1 MAEQLQELRAR
12 VFLRAALPLV
22 KVVAD
27 QRPAYR
33 RFLFKAGGVV
43 QFAAR
48 DSEQAAWVEM
58 GDGTI
63 DVKQGRHDNPSI
75 TLTFGDLA
83 SLNDFFAGALKAP
96 GIAGITGL
104 PSLLRLLPFLLKL
117 KMLMPD
123 VITDKPDENALKVRM
138 LLYMVTNALSQLN
151 KGGDEAMV
159 KMVKNSP
166 DRIFQWTV
174 ENGGPA
180 AYVRMK
186 AGRTKS
192 GRGTYTRRR
201 PFVHMIFPDT
211 DSAFDVLT
219 QKVSTVDAVKF
230 NKLRME
236 GAMEGGKEIG
246 ILMQR
251 IEALT
256 TGG

>member
-1 MAEQLQELRAR
+1 MADKNEELRAR
-12 VFLRAALPLV
+12 VFLRSALPLV

-27 QRPAYR
+27 QRPMYR
-33 RFLFKAGGVV
+33 RFLFKADGVV
-43 QFAAR
+43 QFAAK
-48 DSEQAAWVEM
+48 DSEQAAFVEM

-63 DVKQGRHDNPSI
+63 DVKQGRHDAPSI
-75 TLTFGDLA
+75 TLTFSTLADLNA
-83 SLNDFFAGALKAP
+83 FFAGELKAP
-96 GIAGITGL
+96 AISGITGL
-104 PSLLRLLPFLLKL
+104 PSLVRLLPFLLKL

-123 VITDKPDENALKVRM
+123 VIPEKPEEKALKVRM

-159 KMVKNSP
+159 KMVAKSP
-166 DRIFQWTV
+166 DRVFQWTV

-180 AYVRMK
+180 AYLRMK
-186 AGRTKS
+186 AGKTKA

-201 PFVHMIFPDT
+201 PFVHMIFPDN
-211 DSAFDVLT
+211 DAAFDVLT
-219 QKVSTVDAVKF
+219 QKVSTVDAVRY

-251 IEALT
+251 IETLT
-256 TGG
+256 TGD

>member
-1 MAEQLQELRAR
+1 MADHLQELRAR

-22 KVVAD
+22 KVVAAE
-27 QRPAYR
+27 RPVYR
-33 RFLFKAGGVV
+33 KFLFKAGGVV

-48 DSEQAAWVEM
+48 DSEQAAWVEL

-63 DVKQGRHDNPSI
+63 DVKQGRHDAPSI

-96 GIAGITGL
+96 SISGITGM
-104 PSLLRLLPFLLKL
+104 PSLVRLLPFLLKL

-123 VITDKPDENALKVRM
+123 VIPEAADEKALKVRM

-159 KMVKNSP
+159 KIVAKSP

-174 ENGGPA
+174 ENGGPT
-180 AYVRMK
+180 AYLRMK
-186 AGRTKS
+186 AGRTKA

-201 PFVHMIFPDT
+201 PFVHMVFPDT
-211 DSAFDVLT
+211 DAAFDVLT
-219 QKVSTVDAVKF
+219 QKVSTVDAVRY

-246 ILMQR
+246 VLMQR